1 MERLRRNKKGF
12 TLIEMIVVIV
22 IIAILVALA
31 VPKVLSYVEDAR
43 DSKFL
48 AEARKVF
55 TEVELTTIDTISDV
69 GIFENKNSSTEFEIQ
84 KAIINKYPVNT
95 PDNPSA
101 NEIVVDNS
109 VFYSSML
116 TMHFDNQEEGWKL
129 DRTTNNHNVTKMGV
143 VFYDDNTKKYTLVV
157 FKSNGEAKLFKESPY
172 NEGSETANQSSEW
185 YVDWYSSQW
194 EKNK

>member
-1 MERLRRNKKGF
+1 MKRLKSNKKGF

-31 VPKVLSYVEDAR
+31 VPRVLSYVEDAR

-55 TEVELTTIDTISDV
+55 TEVQLTTVDTISDV
-69 GIFENKNSSTEFEIQ
+69 GIFKNNNSSTEFEIQ
-84 KAIINKYPVNT
+84 KAIIKKYPVNT

-101 NEIVVDNS
+101 NEIIVDNS

-116 TMHFDNQEEGWKL
+116 TLHFDNQADGWKL
-129 DRTTNNHNVTKMGV
+129 DRATDNHNVTKMGV
-143 VFYDDNTKKYTLVV
+143 VFFDNESKKYTLVV
-157 FKSNGEAKLFKESPY
+157 FKSNGEAKLFKENPY
-172 NEGSETANQSSEW
+172 NTESETANKSSEW

-194 EKNK
+194 E